1 MKVFFAN
8 LFEEAEILSELDMDI
23 AAKLFIF
30 LIRIS
35 NTPPLPA
42 LPDDDH
48 FPYSSMVIGND

>member
-8 LFEEAEILSELDMDI
+8 LFEEAEILSELDI

-30 LIRIS
+30 SIRKS